1 MRVVEALNVVEDRG
15 SRLTVRGERLA
26 FEQFA
31 LEGGEERLGDG
42 IVKAIPATA
51 QGRYDALLLAATAE
65 GDTRVLAAMVRVM
78 DDARIGTAIP
88 QRHV

>member
-31 LEGGEERLGDG
+31 LQGGEERLGDG
-42 IVKAIPATA
+42 IVKAIPRLPRDGTTPSSWQRLPKATLVYW
-51 QGRYDALLLAATAE
+51 QPWSE
-65 GDTRVLAAMVRVM
+65 
-78 DDARIGTAIP
+78 
-88 QRHV
+88 